1 MSDYPQQFLDLAD
14 YLQIATELQNGDA
27 AEKAASYWARW
38 YWVKKAGEKYTS
50 ANSNDPAAY
59 QYLSTQISLVQQM
72 KGAVPSIAD
81 KKGKELMQQFIARDR
96 KQIMQIDQSG
106 DYYNAATRWKRHV
119 MYLNIAVYSQPEM
132 PQFASLR
139 TKAKT
144 RELEIMKAMQSGT
157 SVPPMSLTASMATS
171 MAASQVFAPQPAGHY
186 SPQPN
191 QYHPQPPAQFS
202 NELASQPE
210 IGGNLPFVPQNYDT
224 APPSIPMVSQ
234 FQSGMSPFPLPNNN
248 DNIMPPFPSPNHNDD
263 GMPSITGN
271 RPGLPNPDAMR
282 NDTGIP
288 LPSPYNNYN
297 GIPPLPSPNSS
308 DNRMPPFPSP
318 SGSDNRMPPFSSPNS
333 SDTGIPPFPSPSG
346 SDNRMPPFSSPTNS
360 DTGMP
365 PFPSPSGNDNR
376 MPPFPSPNNNDNRI
390 PPFPSPTNSDTG
402 MPPIPSPGS
411 NIVSSNSST
420 SSSYDTVLSG
430 WENNTEGLLNTYNS
444 YAESIKGTAP
454 KVAKALYESMA
465 NACRKDPR
473 FQGYCGQFEQA
484 MNGIKC

>member
-1 MSDYPQQFLDLAD
+1 
-14 YLQIATELQNGDA
+14 
-27 AEKAASYWARW
+27 
-38 YWVKKAGEKYTS
+38 
-50 ANSNDPAAY
+50 
-59 QYLSTQISLVQQM
+59 
-72 KGAVPSIAD
+72 
-81 KKGKELMQQFIARDR
+81 
-96 KQIMQIDQSG
+96 
-106 DYYNAATRWKRHV
+106 

-191 QYHPQPPAQFS
+191 QYQPPAQFS

-248 DNIMPPFPSPNHNDD
+248 DNIMPPFPSPN
-263 GMPSITGN
+263 
-271 RPGLPNPDAMR
+271 
-282 NDTGIP
+282 
-288 LPSPYNNYN
+288 
-297 GIPPLPSPNSS
+297 
-308 DNRMPPFPSP
+308 
-318 SGSDNRMPPFSSPNS
+318 
-333 SDTGIPPFPSPSG
+333 
-346 SDNRMPPFSSPTNS
+346 
-360 DTGMP
+360 
-365 PFPSPSGNDNR
+365 
-376 MPPFPSPNNNDNRI
+376 NNDNRI

-430 WENNTEGLLNTYNS
+430 VG
-444 YAESIKGTAP
+444 
-454 KVAKALYESMA
+454 YE
-465 NACRKDPR
+465 
-473 FQGYCGQFEQA
+473 YVY
-484 MNGIKC
+484 